1 MKKAFWLSIACLLSL
16 WAAQAQASPIT
27 TLYNTGVDASHAVL
41 ADGTIGDPHYTLTS
55 VPSGT
60 TALRISTSASGFP
73 IPPWV
78 GDNASSRWIGPNNSS
93 NMIGPPG
100 GYTYATTFSL
110 AGFNSS
116 TASVAGN
123 WSSDNAGVN
132 IFING
137 TPLGFSTTPGAF
149 TAFHPFTIN
158 SGFVG
163 GVNTLAFVV
172 NNGNGGPPPHFNA
185 TGLRVE
191 MTGTATATA
200 VPEPD
205 SLLLLLLGTGLLGV
219 AAWRLKKSA

>member
-1 MKKAFWLSIACLLSL
+1 MKKALWVSIACLSCV

-27 TLYNTGVDASHAVL
+27 TLYNTGVDASHTVL

-73 IPPWV
+73 IPPWLA
-78 GDNASSRWIGPNNSS
+78 DNASSRWIGPNNSS
-93 NMIGPPG
+93 NMVGPPG
-100 GYTYATTFSL
+100 GYRYETTFSL
-110 AGFNSS
+110 TGFNPS
-116 TASVAGN
+116 TASVTGN

-137 TPLGFSTTPGAF
+137 TPLGFTTTPGAF

-163 GVNTLAFVV
+163 GVNTLDFLV
-172 NNGNGGPPPHFNA
+172 NNGNGGPPPHLNP

>member
-1 MKKAFWLSIACLLSL
+1 MKQAVWLSLGCLLCL
-16 WAAQAQASPIT
+16 WVALAQAAPIT
-27 TLYNTGVDASHAVL
+27 TLYNTGVDASHTVL
-41 ADGTIGDPHYTLTS
+41 VDGTIGDPHYALTS
-55 VPSGT
+55 VPGGT

-78 GDNASSRWIGPNNSS
+78 ADNLSSRWIGPNNSS
-93 NMIGPPG
+93 NMIGPAG
-100 GYTYATTFSL
+100 GYFYETTFSL
-110 AGFNSS
+110 AGFNPS
-116 TASVAGN
+116 TASVTGN

-137 TPLGFSTTPGAF
+137 TPLGVTTNPGAF
-149 TAFHPFTIN
+149 TNFHPFTVN

-163 GVNTLAFVV
+163 GLNTLAFAV
-172 NNGNGGPPPHFNA
+172 NNGNGPPGGNP